1 MSIAPLDRLIS
12 IASSPEAYK
21 GAKRLSELADAPY
34 VVLLGAPGMGKTVAF
49 EQFASQAGTV
59 CTTAFRFRRRHLSQA
74 DMVFIDA
81 LDEVSLD
88 KALEI
93 AESLEEHP
101 TLRWRV
107 SCRAQDWNDGGR
119 LSQAFGEGMAA
130 HDGAPVVAQL
140 QPLSDEEASTVLAAF
155 GYDMPSSLLA
165 MLQVLRST
173 PFVRSPLGL
182 KFLTNV
188 QPERMPFLT
197 RFELYESG
205 ARHFATEHNQL
216 RAEARQASE
225 LPPDTILDLA
235 GRVFLTLLLAG
246 KHGILLSSKAEAVL
260 LSRYDTGLEQAELG
274 AVLNTTLFIK
284 RGEEFLPFHR
294 SIQEFL
300 AGRYLA
306 RRVTGAIEGARL
318 HIERV
323 LALMVSNDGFPAE
336 SLKALYA
343 WFTCHLT
350 NEGSPHHAQRLVQ
363 RDPETLLLHGDPARL
378 TVASRVTLLK
388 EVGARDPYFR
398 WTPDQWGPAQIC
410 TSGLITTEVLPLAMD
425 LLESETSTHR
435 LSMLLEALSAGSAW
449 PSAAE
454 PCWDVALRQS
464 EVNWCREQAVAAWLH
479 NSSASVSEI
488 WGRIDSL
495 CLQAGD
501 QDGHQRSIAQLFC
514 AIPAEQLSTDDVER
528 VLACLQRIST
538 ALQAQY
544 APRER
549 LSGSIYAIRDIAW
562 HVAHPLW
569 RALILVSPKRWRL
582 QAGLG
587 ALEHQ
592 FASVLCI
599 AALSAGDVTVLEFAQ
614 MLIATGLVTGA
625 DCSFKQAAVQWL
637 AERSDA
643 ESVLQA
649 LIMILDEDVT
659 ASGSLGLGLRALGF
673 SASEARIRML
683 LNAEAF
689 NLKVGAIY
697 AGRQIGTWA
706 LTAGEPTPAWLIP
719 LLRSFSN
726 ATAEYALQCIVLHEQ
741 QELERQKHQ
750 HAGVDQW
757 LREQIP
763 VWQQHLSAVVAG
775 EFDHALYWGAEIY
788 SGSSPFEGEYRSGV
802 QALEATFGAPLAQAI
817 QDGLAR
823 GWSRGAQLGSG
834 LNRGVVLAASASI
847 HVARGHE
854 ISGESTARM
863 LQVLGT
869 TSSMRDV
876 TLSTHLDTCCI
887 EQLNRLFRDEPGDLH
902 QLATRWDAE
911 WTALLNKLADQP
923 KASPLHAWAVQQ
935 ALVHPEKLSG
945 SLLDSVLRLAELN
958 VAPSVL
964 VPLLKH
970 VLGGWSGEGS
980 HTAGKASSQQANRLR
995 WAYFAVCLELDSFSS
1010 DFGCALDAAE
1020 DSMIHQLIFNG
1031 YPHRGYWQVPAST
1044 AAISRVLLQFLFLRA
1059 PLREG
1064 LFDRMWPD
1072 TLRVLKAVSLSSEPN
1087 VEAVLVGLL
1096 MDAKDTRWEETL
1108 RHELEQYRR
1117 DLRAKNQSYC
1127 APAALAKVLDG
1138 KGPVSAQDLRALVLL
1153 VLEDIAAELQPSA
1166 VNLWKLYWDN
1176 KKPKTENDCRDA
1188 LASKLAD
1195 HLKVFGSF
1203 ELAPES
1209 ASSGGTRADLLI
1221 SHAPFT
1227 VPVEAK
1233 RTNHTH
1239 LWYGHSGQLQT
1250 YTQASSSEAQGIYVI
1265 FWFGDALAVTSSP
1278 TGAQPSSP
1286 DDLQAALTE
1295 ALPAP
1300 LVATTSVFVLDVSD
1314 AAHAAK
1320 VRKNSELETAK
1331 AAKPRRAQKPKQP
1344 KEVVEPPQAG

>member
-12 IASSPEAYK
+12 ITSSPEGYE

-49 EQFASQAGTV
+49 EQFASQAETV
-59 CTTAFRFRRRHLSQA
+59 CTTAFRFRRKHLSEA

-81 LDEVSLD
+81 LDEVSLE

-93 AESLEEHP
+93 AESLEEQP
-101 TLRWRV
+101 TIRWRV

-119 LSQAFGEGMAA
+119 LSQAFGQGMAA

-155 GYDMPSSLLA
+155 GHDSPDSLLTT
-165 MLQVLRST
+165 LQILRST

-182 KFLTNV
+182 KFLTSV
-188 QPERMPFLT
+188 QPERIPFLT

-205 ARHFATEHNQL
+205 ARHFVTEHNRF
-216 RAEARQASE
+216 RAEDRQASE
-225 LPPDTILDLA
+225 MPPDTILDLA

-246 KHGILLSSKAEAVL
+246 KHGIQLSSPAEAVL
-260 LSRYDTGLEQAELG
+260 LSRYDTGLDQAALG

-306 RRVTGAIEGARL
+306 RRVTGAIEGGRL
-318 HIERV
+318 HIERA
-323 LALMVSNDGFPAE
+323 LALLVSNDDLPAD

-350 NEGSPHHAQRLVQ
+350 NEDALHHAQRLVQ

-378 TVASRVTLLK
+378 TVASRMTLLM

-410 TSGLITTEVLPLAMD
+410 TAGLITAELLPLAMD
-425 LLESETSTHR
+425 LLKSETSTHR
-435 LSMLLEALSAGSAW
+435 LSMLLEALSVGPAV

-479 NSSASVSEI
+479 NASASVSEI

-501 QDGHQRSIAQLFC
+501 QDGHQRSVAQLLC
-514 AIPAEQLSTDDVER
+514 AIPAEQLSASDVER
-528 VLACLQRIST
+528 VLAFLQRIIT
-538 ALQAQY
+538 ALQGQY
-544 APRER
+544 TSRDR

-562 HVAHPLW
+562 HVADPLW

-599 AALSAGDVTVLEFAQ
+599 AALSAGDVTPMEFAH

-637 AERSDA
+637 TDRSEA

-649 LIMILDEDVT
+649 LLMILDEDVI
-659 ASGSLGLGLRALGF
+659 ASGSLGLGLRALGL

-683 LNAEAF
+683 LNDEAF
-689 NLKVGAIY
+689 NLKVGAVY

-706 LTAGEPTPAWLIP
+706 LTAGEPTPAWLPP
-719 LLRSFSN
+719 LLQEFSN
-726 ATAEYALQCIVLHEQ
+726 ATAENALQCILLHEQ
-741 QELERQKHQ
+741 EELERQTYQ
-750 HAGVDQW
+750 QAGVDQW

-763 VWQQHLSAVVAG
+763 AWQQQLIAVVAG
-775 EFDHALYWGAEIY
+775 ELDHALYWGAEIY
-788 SGSSPFEGEYRSGV
+788 SGSSPFAGEYSSGV

-817 QDGLAR
+817 QDGLAQ
-823 GWSRGAQLGSG
+823 GWSRGSQLGLGQS
-834 LNRGVVLAASASI
+834 RGVVLAASASI
-847 HVARGHE
+847 HVARGHDL
-854 ISGESTARM
+854 SGESTARM
-863 LQVLGT
+863 LQVLAATG
-869 TSSMRDV
+869 SMRDV
-876 TLSTHLDTCCI
+876 TLSTHVDTCCI
-887 EQLNRLFRDEPGDLH
+887 DQLNRLIRNEPSGLH

-911 WTALLNKLADQP
+911 WTTLLNKLAEQP
-923 KASPLHAWAVQQ
+923 TASSLHAWAAQQ

-958 VAPSVL
+958 IAPSVL
-964 VPLLKH
+964 VPLLKD
-970 VLGGWSGEGS
+970 VLGEWSDEGLQ
-980 HTAGKASSQQANRLR
+980 TAGKISSRHANRLR
-995 WAYFAVCLELDSFSS
+995 WAYFAVCLELDIFSS
-1010 DFGCALDAAE
+1010 DFRRALDASE
-1020 DSMIHQLIFNG
+1020 DSIIHQLIFNG

-1044 AAISRVLLQFLFLRA
+1044 AAVSRVLLQFLFQRA

-1096 MDAKDTRWEETL
+1096 MDAKDTRWEGTL

-1127 APAALAKVLDG
+1127 SPSALAKVLDS

-1153 VLEDIAAELQPSA
+1153 VLEDIAAELQPSP
-1166 VNLWKLYWDN
+1166 VNLWRLYWDN
-1176 KKPKTENDCRDA
+1176 KKPKTENDCRDV

-1195 HLKVFGSF
+1195 HLKVFGSI

-1209 ASSGGTRADLLI
+1209 ASSGGTRTDLLI

-1265 FWFGDALAVTSSP
+1265 FWFGDALDVTISP
-1278 TGAQPSSP
+1278 TGLKPSSP
-1286 DDLQAALTE
+1286 DALQAALIE

-1300 LVATTSVFVLDVSD
+1300 LAATTSVLVLDVSD
-1314 AAHAAK
+1314 AAQAAK
-1320 VRKNSELETAK
+1320 VRKNSELEKAK
-1331 AAKPRRAQKPKQP
+1331 AAKLRRIRKP
-1344 KEVVEPPQAG
+1344 KEVVEPPQPG